1 MDDEIKPQ
9 KPKSTSAG
17 YCRPPE
23 HSRFQKGKS
32 GNSRG
37 RPPAALNMSTLLKHI
52 LRQRVVVTENG
63 KRKTCTQLEVSLQQV
78 ANKAASGDLK
88 ALQLLARLV
97 GSAEERE
104 ISIASPTAEIDEAD
118 EMVILEIL
126 KRVES
131 INKGDKEDANETG
144 SK

>member
-1 MDDEIKPQ
+1 MDDEIESR

-37 RPPAALNMSTLLKHI
+37 RPPGALNMATLLTRI
-52 LRQRVVVTENG
+52 LRRRVVVTENG
-63 KRKTCTQLEVSLQQV
+63 KRKTRTQLEISLQQV

-97 GSAEERE
+97 GSAEERS
-104 ISIASPTAEIDEAD
+104 ISTTTQDAEVGEAD

-126 KRVES
+126 KRLES
-131 INKGDKEDANETG
+131 RNKGDKEDANETS